1 MPTTLRKTGIACAA
15 TMAATAVALSTATGA
30 GATSS
35 AVIIGGI
42 DVPSMSDLLMAPL
55 LGGAF
60 KSQDRINVTWP
71 AQAGPYTG
79 RGDKTL
85 GASIE
90 IGKANMHAAITAAM
104 ANLDR
109 DAAGNIIAGQKVTVV
124 GLSAGALVVDE
135 VMRDLAARSGA
146 PSAEYL
152 TFVVAADSSRQKLL
166 KKAKQNTK
174 YEYTYQPAPVTGYD
188 VVVVTGEYDGMADF
202 PDRPWNFLAIAN
214 AIAGGIVVHIP
225 STYADLTK
233 VPAANITVETNAA
246 GGTTTHYLVPT
257 KKLPIVTMLPFL
269 APREAELKAKIDKAY
284 SRNDV
289 KTSKAADARAQIS
302 AVPATVART
311 LVTEAEADTGVT
323 EAEADTG
330 VTEAEADTGVTEA
343 EADTGVTEAEEK
355 AADKADVKAER
366 KEAAK
371 QKAQARAEARQAAKQ
386 VRAETRNAK
395 VQSTRS
401 SAKNVGSS
409 DSTDASE

>member
-15 TMAATAVALSTATGA
+15 TVAATAVALSTATGA

-60 KSQDRINVTWP
+60 KNQDRINVTWP
-71 AQAGPYTG
+71 AQAGPFTG
-79 RGDKTL
+79 RGDKSL

-90 IGKANMHAAITAAM
+90 IGKTNMHAAITAAL

-135 VMRDLAARSGA
+135 VMRDLAARPGA

-166 KKAKQNTK
+166 TKAKQSAK

-257 KKLPIVTMLPFL
+257 KKLPIVTLLPFL

-289 KTSKAADARAQIS
+289 KASKAADVRAEIS
-302 AVPATVART
+302 TVPATVART
-311 LVTEAEADTGVT
+311 LVTEVETDTGATKADAGAGQT
-323 EAEADTG
+323 ETDVVEENAVDK
-330 VTEAEADTGVTEA
+330 VDVK
-343 EADTGVTEAEEK
+343 AEEK
-355 AADKADVKAER
+355 AADKADGKAER

-371 QKAQARAEARQAAKQ
+371 QARAEARQAAKQ
-386 VRAETRNAK
+386 ARAETRNAK

-401 SAKNVGSS
+401 SVKNVGSS